1 MCTFAPVGSR
11 PCINVYKETPLSLQV
26 LQLCAVNPT
35 HPSHLAKPA
44 APKTV
49 SSCSGRWY
57 TRTHTHCT
65 HAHISLLHT
74 KSHFFCKLSL
84 RVCAVVINKQSDY
97 EQSSFIINI
106 NVFRILLCKVITS
119 QCTFGNLVSL

>member
-1 MCTFAPVGSR
+1 MHICTCRVQAMYKCLQGNPSEPASFTTLCCEPDTPVPPRKASGTKN
-11 PCINVYKETPLSLQV
+11 CLV
-26 LQLCAVNPT
+26 LQWKVVHA
-35 HPSHLAKPA
+35 H
-44 APKTV
+44 
-49 SSCSGRWY
+49 
-57 TRTHTHCT
+57 THTHCT

-106 NVFRILLCKVITS
+106 NVLKILLCKVITS